1 MKIMARYNITV
12 LAVVL
17 GANALATA
25 ATLKGTARNG
35 TTGKPAAG
43 DQVILLSLAGG
54 VTEIGRDKTDASGR
68 FRFGVAGTPGPLL
81 VRVVHQGVDYGAL
94 APSGVNPFVVQV
106 YDAAGKLDGVIAAEH
121 RQSLQT
127 EDDTLQVIEEI
138 VVRNASH
145 PPRTLMND
153 RPFEIQLPSE
163 AEVIAGKV
171 QIGGAQPLTR
181 KPAPGGQKGQYYFP
195 LPLRP
200 GYTRYAV
207 AYRLPYRGEAV
218 MESKIPF
225 PLERFTVVL
234 PKSMKF
240 EAENRGMFQPG
251 PGKTSAN
258 VQVALAGSPR
268 QSLAF
273 RVSGTGTLAA
283 AKGGQ
288 QQARGGQAA
297 RTGGSL
303 GIPTPAQLRDS
314 QRSVRLFLL
323 GGLALVLA
331 AGVAGFLKHK
341 RKQPRHFQLEVGR
354 RKSASQRGVID
365 GAMAKHLGN

>member
-1 MKIMARYNITV
+1 MARYNITV

-17 GANALATA
+17 GANAVAAA

-43 DQVILLSLAGG
+43 NQVILLSLAGG
-54 VTEIGRDKTDASGR
+54 ATEIGRGKTDASGR
-68 FRFGVAGTPGPLL
+68 FRFVVAGSPGPLL

-94 APSGVNPFVVQV
+94 APAGGNPFVVQV

-121 RQSLQT
+121 KQSLQT
-127 EDDTLQVIEEI
+127 EGDTLQVIEEI

-153 RPFEIQLPSE
+153 RPFEIQLPPE

-195 LPLRP
+195 FPLRP
-200 GYTRYAV
+200 GYTRFGV
-207 AYRLPYRGEAV
+207 AYRMPYRGEAV
-218 MESKIPF
+218 MEPKILY
-225 PLERFTVVL
+225 PLERVVVVL

-251 PGKTSAN
+251 PEKTSAN
-258 VQVALAGSPR
+258 VQVALAVNPR

-273 RVSGTGTLAA
+273 RVSGTGTLVA

-288 QQARGGQAA
+288 QQARGSQAA
-297 RTGGSL
+297 RTGGSM
-303 GIPTPAQLRDS
+303 GTPAESRNS
-314 QRSVRLFLL
+314 VRSVRWFFL
-323 GGLALVLA
+323 GGLALVLT
-331 AGVAGFLKHK
+331 AGVAGLLAHK
-341 RKQPRHFQLEVGR
+341 RKQPHRLAARGGSATRVFIAPGR
-354 RKSASQRGVID
+354 LQR
-365 GAMAKHLGN
+365 